1 MDRVLETMK
10 ESMFF
15 LGSAQNLLKVFLS
28 ASALH
33 TVRSSDPRWF
43 VSQDL
48 NISYFQRF
56 NLINAALKYEKS

>member
-15 LGSAQNLLKVFLS
+15 LRSTQNLLKVFLS

-33 TVRSSDPRWF
+33 AHHTVLHCLLGKENVLS
-43 VSQDL
+43 
-48 NISYFQRF
+48 
-56 NLINAALKYEKS
+56 LILSHFHLLMNERRGIY